1 LNNVI
6 GYLRLKMLI
15 KTYGGALQGVDAIPI
30 TVEVNVDVGVNF
42 FMVGLPD
49 IAVKE
54 SHHRIQAALR
64 NIGYRIPGKKITV
77 NLAPADIRKEG
88 SAYDLT
94 IAIGILAATGQILK
108 ERVSR
113 YLLMGELSLDGSLNP
128 FTGVLPMVLM
138 AKSEGFKGVIVPKG
152 NALEASIVKGLTVYG
167 ASDLAE
173 VVRFFDGVG
182 DLVQVKNKIKRG
194 GRLRPDYPD
203 FKEVRGQYKIKRA
216 LEIAAAGGHN
226 AILIG
231 PPGSGKTMLA
241 RRMPSILPEMTLEES
256 LETSKIHSVAG
267 KVKRE
272 EGVITER
279 PFRSPHHT
287 MSEVAMVGGGSFPR
301 PGEISLAHNGVLFLD
316 ELPEFRRSVLEV
328 LRQPLEDRIVHISRA
343 RSTAEYPAGFMLIAS
358 MNPCPCGY
366 LNHPNKPCTCSASS
380 VQRYLNK
387 VSGPLMDR
395 IDLHVE
401 VTPLPLEDLSRQDAG
416 EPSLTVRKRVTKAR
430 KIQALRYKSTVDAHC
445 NAQMPSGYLQEA
457 CKLDQQGGIML
468 SRAMDKLDLSARAY
482 NRILKVSRTIADLAE
497 CEQIKAEHLAEAIQY
512 RALDRLNWIG
522 GV

>member
-1 LNNVI
+1 
-6 GYLRLKMLI
+6 
-15 KTYGGALQGVDAIPI
+15 
-30 TVEVNVDVGVNF
+30 
-42 FMVGLPD
+42 
-49 IAVKE
+49 
-54 SHHRIQAALR
+54 
-64 NIGYRIPGKKITV
+64 
-77 NLAPADIRKEG
+77 
-88 SAYDLT
+88 
-94 IAIGILAATGQILK
+94 
-108 ERVSR
+108 
-113 YLLMGELSLDGSLNP
+113 
-128 FTGVLPMVLM
+128 
-138 AKSEGFKGVIVPKG
+138 
-152 NALEASIVKGLTVYG
+152 
-167 ASDLAE
+167 
-173 VVRFFDGVG
+173 
-182 DLVQVKNKIKRG
+182 
-194 GRLRPDYPD
+194 
-203 FKEVRGQYKIKRA
+203 
-216 LEIAAAGGHN
+216 
-226 AILIG
+226 LIG

-482 NRILKVSRTIADLAE
+482 NRIWFGYFFWVSVSYPFLLSA
-497 CEQIKAEHLAEAIQY
+497 CQ
-512 RALDRLNWIG
+512 W
-522 GV
+522 